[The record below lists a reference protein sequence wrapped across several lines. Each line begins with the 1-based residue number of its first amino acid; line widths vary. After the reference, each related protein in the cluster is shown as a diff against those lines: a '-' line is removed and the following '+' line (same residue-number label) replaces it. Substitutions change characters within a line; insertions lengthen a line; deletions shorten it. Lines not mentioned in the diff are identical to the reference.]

1 MSFIPLS
8 WILFGIFFFAYLI
21 EGAEEESLDGS
32 KEENIIKNNEIMSD
46 VSDLRVTLPP
56 LIREIMGEQHIAS
69 TFI

>member
-8 WILFGIFFFAYLI
+8 WILFGIFFFAYFI

-32 KEENIIKNNEIMSD
+32 KEENIIKNNEIKSD

>member
-8 WILFGIFFFAYLI
+8 WILFGIFFAYLI
-21 EGAEEESLDGS
+21 EGAEGESLDGS
-32 KEENIIKNNEIMSD
+32 KEENIIKNSEIKSD

-56 LIREIMGEQHIAS
+56 LIREIMGEHRTL